1 VTQSRWSA
9 RRPVLLVIVAL
20 VAALCGMAAYAG
32 NLLRQP
38 ELATIDARFTIRGPE
53 KPPPDVVLVA
63 IDAKTFNDLNVR
75 WPFPRR
81 LHARVLDRLRAAGAR
96 AIGYD
101 VQFTEQTDPADDNAL
116 VDAAARAPHLVL
128 ATTEVARNGSTHIF
142 GGDAVLRQIGAR
154 PANTSFAP
162 DADGAIR
169 RLPWSIDGLRTFGVV
184 LAEAATGKAVPR
196 SSFPKNGAPID
207 FTGPPSHVRSISF
220 SDVLARR
227 FPPGLFRGK
236 VAIVGPTAPSLQD
249 VHATSAS
256 RSDLMPGAEINANA
270 FETVRRDLPLS
281 TSPRGVNV
289 LLILLLAC
297 AAPLASLRLSSLRAA
312 LVGAGLGLAYAVGAQ
327 LAFGAGLIVPFTYPI
342 LALALSLLGTLAVNY
357 VIEAFERERVRQT
370 FARFV
375 PEAVVDD
382 ALAAT
387 GDGLRLGGV
396 RRQCTVL
403 FSDVRSFTTF
413 SETREP
419 DEVIEVLNRYLGEM
433 TDAIMANGGTLIS
446 YIGDGIMALFG
457 APIEQDDHADRAIA
471 AAREMVGPRLDRVNA
486 WLAERGLEPF
496 AIGIGI
502 NSGPV
507 MAGNVGSEQ
516 RLEYTAIGDTC
527 NTASRLEGMT
537 KGTGRTV
544 FIASATRAMLKRAAN
559 DLEFVGDLPVRG
571 RTQRLAVWTITGSPR
586 RTPPAEADGAPAAAS
601 TSAPAAG
608 SGRW

>member
-1 VTQSRWSA
+1 MTPSRWSA

-20 VAALCGMAAYAG
+20 VAALCGVAAYAG

-38 ELATIDARFTIRGPE
+38 ELATIDARFTLRGSE
-53 KPPPDVVLVA
+53 KPPADVVLVA
-63 IDAKTFNDLNVR
+63 IDAKTFNDLDLR
-75 WPFPRR
+75 WPFPRQ
-81 LHARVLDRLRAAGAR
+81 LHARVLDRLRAGGAR

-101 VQFTEQTDPADDNAL
+101 VQFTEPSTPADDNAL
-116 VDAAARAPHLVL
+116 VEAAARAPHLVL
-128 ATTEVARNGSTHIF
+128 ATTEVGRNGSTRIF
-142 GGDAVLRQIGAR
+142 GGDAVLREIGAR
-154 PANTSFAP
+154 PANTNFEA

-169 RLPWSIDGLRTFGVV
+169 RLPWQIDGLRTFGVV
-184 LAEAATGKAVPR
+184 LAEAATGKPVSRA
-196 SSFPKNGAPID
+196 SFPKSGAPID
-207 FTGPPSHVRSISF
+207 FTGPPGHVRSISF
-220 SDVLARR
+220 SDVLHGR

-236 VAIVGPTAPSLQD
+236 VVIVGTTAPSLQD

-256 RSDLMPGAEINANA
+256 RSRLMPGAEINANA
-270 FETVRRDLPLS
+270 FETVRQGLPLS

-297 AAPLASLRLSSLRAA
+297 AAPLASLRISSLKAA
-312 LVGAGLGLAYAVGAQ
+312 LVGAGLGVAYAIAAQ
-327 LAFGAGLIVPFTYPI
+327 VAFGAGVIVPVTYPI

-357 VIEAFERERVRQT
+357 TIEAFERERVRQT

-375 PEAVVDD
+375 PEAVVDE
-382 ALAAT
+382 ALAKT

-403 FSDVRSFTTF
+403 FSDIRNFTTF
-413 SETREP
+413 SEAREP
-419 DEVIEVLNRYLGEM
+419 DEVIDILNRYLGEM

-457 APIEQDDHADRAIA
+457 APIDQDDHADRALA
-471 AAREMVGPRLDRVNA
+471 AAREMTGVRLDRVNA

-496 AIGIGI
+496 GIGIGI

-527 NTASRLEGMT
+527 NTAARLESMT

-544 FIASATRAMLKRAAN
+544 FLASATRAMLKRPVA
-559 DLEFVGDLPVRG
+559 DLAFVGDLPVRG
-571 RTQRLAVWTITGSPR
+571 RAQRLAVWTIGEE
-586 RTPPAEADGAPAAAS
+586 PPGDGA
-601 TSAPAAG
+601 
-608 SGRW
+608 GRVESQGVAT

>member
-1 VTQSRWSA
+1 VSPSRWSA
-9 RRPVLLVIVAL
+9 RRPVLLVIVAA
-20 VAALCGMAAYAG
+20 VAALCGVGAYAG
-32 NLLRQP
+32 NWLRQP
-38 ELATIDARFTIRGPE
+38 ELATVDARFTLRGTE

-63 IDAKTFNDLNVR
+63 IDDKTFNDLNTR

-81 LHARVLDRLRAAGAR
+81 LHARALDRLRIAGAR

-128 ATTEVARNGSTHIF
+128 ATTEVGRNGSTRIF
-142 GGDAVLRQIGAR
+142 GGDDVLREIGAR
-154 PANTSFAP
+154 AGNTNFPS

-169 RLPWSIDGLRTFGVV
+169 RLPWSVDGLRTFAVV
-184 LAEAATGKAVPR
+184 LAEAATGKPVPR
-196 SSFPKNGAPID
+196 SSFPGSGAPID
-207 FTGPPSHVRSISF
+207 FTGPPGHVRSVSF
-220 SDVLARR
+220 SDLLAGRVAPAT
-227 FPPGLFRGK
+227 FKGK

-249 VHATSAS
+249 VHPTSAS
-256 RSDLMPGAEINANA
+256 RSKLMPGAEINANA

-289 LLILLLAC
+289 LLILLLAA
-297 AAPLASLRLSSLRAA
+297 AAPIASLWLSSLAAA
-312 LVGAGLGLAYAVGAQ
+312 LIGIAAGAAYAVGAQ
-327 LAFGAGLIVPFTYPI
+327 LAFSAGAIVPVTYPL
-342 LALALSLLGTLAVNY
+342 LAVAVSLLGTLAVNY

-382 ALAAT
+382 ALAET

-403 FSDVRSFTTF
+403 FCDIRDFTTF
-413 SETREP
+413 SEAREP
-419 DEVIEVLNRYLGEM
+419 DEVIEILNRYLGEM
-433 TDAIMANGGTLIS
+433 TDAVMTNGGTLIS

-457 APIEQDDHADRAIA
+457 APIEQDDHADRALA
-471 AAREMVGPRLDRVNA
+471 AAREMTRVRLDRVNA
-486 WLAERGLEPF
+486 WLVERDIEPF
-496 AIGIGI
+496 GVGVGI

-527 NTASRLEGMT
+527 NTAARLEGMT

-544 FIASATRAMLKRAAN
+544 FLTSATRAMLKRPAN
-559 DLEFVGDLPVRG
+559 DLAFVGDLRVRG
-571 RTQRLAVWTITGSPR
+571 RSQTLPVWTI
-586 RTPPAEADGAPAAAS
+586 AELDES
-601 TSAPAAG
+601 G
-608 SGRW
+608 SGHEESDLLRQPVHGSAD